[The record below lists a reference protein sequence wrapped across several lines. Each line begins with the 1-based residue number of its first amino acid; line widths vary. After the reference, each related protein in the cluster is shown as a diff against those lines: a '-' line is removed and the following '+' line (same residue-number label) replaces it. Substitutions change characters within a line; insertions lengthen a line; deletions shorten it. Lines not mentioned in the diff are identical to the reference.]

1 MTEESLTL
9 PPPPAP
15 PLNQTKPRLNPHDI
29 RNVDLVQRFLAA
41 TPLLQTNLY
50 SPPPIGPPNFFF
62 SEMLRSLVRS
72 KAAENAR
79 NIQNP
84 MRRPRKRLW
93 TPPNRFDVENSHAK
107 ESSGEKPLELTTK
120 HPAIPFASTFNPLAK
135 LTTPSATAA
144 VAAVGKDSDKTISTN
159 DNSVVS
165 MNAAETNAADTKLP
179 SYSSSSDAITL
190 NEPSAASLPPSD
202 LITPPIPP
210 IWYPPLYPPYG
221 IDPLH
226 FFIDLRVSGQLYDRK
241 KENCSPASN
250 ENIVLANENS
260 NNHNNSHHIGK
271 VRHGSA
277 FSVPPR
283 RDKSP
288 LALNLSSI
296 STKSNA
302 IDFVNNN
309 NNCSDI
315 LDDKSRNTN
324 YVLQNLPRIY
334 TSLTTGNQN
343 VSSDHDR
350 HSDECESNKSSSD
363 IDVKDHEQISNFS
376 DDVVIVDQ
384 DIDGQHER
392 KYFKRK

>member
-1 MTEESLTL
+1 MTEESATL

-15 PLNQTKPRLNPHDI
+15 PLNQPKQRINPHEI

-41 TPLLQTNLY
+41 TPSYLY

-62 SEMLRSLVRS
+62 SEMLRSLVQS
-72 KAAENAR
+72 KAAEGAR
-79 NIQNP
+79 SLQNP

-93 TPPNRFDVENSHAK
+93 TPPNRFESESLSK
-107 ESSGEKPLELTTK
+107 EPTGEKPLELTTK
-120 HPAIPFASTFNPLAK
+120 HQATPFSSAFNSHLKSPKEGEKMTSCESSA
-135 LTTPSATAA
+135 PSNTEANDSKMQPYPSEGGTA
-144 VAAVGKDSDKTISTN
+144 
-159 DNSVVS
+159 
-165 MNAAETNAADTKLP
+165 
-179 SYSSSSDAITL
+179 
-190 NEPSAASLPPSD
+190 NEPSTASLPPSD
-202 LITPPIPP
+202 LVMPQIPP

-241 KENCSPASN
+241 KENSSPSTEGSGLTT
-250 ENIVLANENS
+250 EN
-260 NNHNNSHHIGK
+260 NNHIGK
-271 VRHGSA
+271 IRHGSA

-296 STKSNA
+296 GSKNS
-302 IDFVNNN
+302 IDFTNNN
-309 NNCSDI
+309 SDI
-315 LDDKSRNTN
+315 DDKSRNTN

-334 TSLTTGNQN
+334 TSLTSTQN
-343 VSSDHDR
+343 ISGDDR
-350 HSDECESNKSSSD
+350 HSEESESKSSSD

-384 DIDGQHER
+384 DIDGQPER

>member
-1 MTEESLTL
+1 MSEESATL
-9 PPPPAP
+9 PPPRPAP
-15 PLNQTKPRLNPHDI
+15 ALNQTKPRLNPNDI
-29 RNVDLVQRFLAA
+29 RNVDLVQQFLAA
-41 TPLLQTNLY
+41 TPSYLY

-62 SEMLRSLVRS
+62 SEMLRSLVQS

-79 NIQNP
+79 NLQNP

-93 TPPNRFDVENSHAK
+93 TPTNRFDSDNTHAK
-107 ESSGEKPLELTTK
+107 ETSGEKPLELTTK
-120 HPAIPFASTFNPLAK
+120 HQPIPFASAFNPLVK
-135 LTTPSATAA
+135 LAPPSGA
-144 VAAVGKDSDKTISTN
+144 VMGKEVEKPILPSDSNSAEAVDSKLSSYSTN
-159 DNSVVS
+159 NDG
-165 MNAAETNAADTKLP
+165 
-179 SYSSSSDAITL
+179 ITV

-202 LITPPIPP
+202 LISSSIPP

-241 KENCSPASN
+241 KENCSPSSN
-250 ENIVLANENS
+250 ENAALANEN
-260 NNHNNSHHIGK
+260 NNNNHIGK

-296 STKSNA
+296 GTKSNA
-302 IDFVNNN
+302 IDFINNN
-309 NNCSDI
+309 NNTGCSDL

-334 TSLTTGNQN
+334 TSLTTGSHNTIP
-343 VSSDHDR
+343 DHDR
-350 HSDECESNKSSSD
+350 HSDESESNKSSSD
-363 IDVKDHEQISNFS
+363 IDVRDHEQISNLS

-384 DIDGQHER
+384 DIEGQHEK
-392 KYFKRK
+392 KYLKRK